1 MVERRSGDSR
11 RATGVSIP
19 RTDGAR
25 KDGRLQRLPGENASR
40 TCGGEGPQGESPGLT
55 LGSANRE
62 KARKNLEKVLPK
74 ITHDEYS
81 EILEKENENYTGRE
95 PYENQGSLENRRLA
109 GMEKAL
115 EKELPEAA
123 KRGLAQMD
131 LLERTKTKKS
141 HSNTGN

>member
-1 MVERRSGDSR
+1 MHVKTDVFNDCLEKMHHEHAAERVLK
-11 RATGVSIP
+11 AKAQV
-19 RTDGAR
+19 
-25 KDGRLQRLPGENASR
+25 
-40 TCGGEGPQGESPGLT
+40 CT

-62 KARKNLEKVLPK
+62 KAPKNLEKVLPK